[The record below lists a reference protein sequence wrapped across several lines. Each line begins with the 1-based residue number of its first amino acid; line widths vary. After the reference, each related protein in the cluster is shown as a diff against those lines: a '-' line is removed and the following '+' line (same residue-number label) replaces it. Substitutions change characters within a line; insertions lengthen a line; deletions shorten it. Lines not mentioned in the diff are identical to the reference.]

1 MKKYVTHRNKS
12 PYFRIVDL
20 HGESE
25 NPNSEE
31 SRENNSIMDA
41 FWDFLVALKREI
53 IILGI
58 LFANE

>member
-1 MKKYVTHRNKS
+1 MHLS
-12 PYFRIVDL
+12 FILIL
-20 HGESE
+20 HSKLDGESE
-25 NPNSEE
+25 NPNSKE

-41 FWDFLVALKREI
+41 FGDFLVALKREI